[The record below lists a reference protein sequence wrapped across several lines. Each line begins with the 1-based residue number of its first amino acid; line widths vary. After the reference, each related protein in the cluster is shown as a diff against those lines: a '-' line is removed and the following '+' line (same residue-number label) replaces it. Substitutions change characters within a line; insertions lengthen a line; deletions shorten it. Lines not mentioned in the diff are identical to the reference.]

1 MPKSMVLVTL
11 LLLVVMLMTLVA
23 SGGCQ
28 QAGLSEE
35 EIKSIVHKEVV
46 AELSQLQAEVAQLKA
61 QNEELNRRV
70 MSLEGELQLGKAAN
84 TEDIAICLGD
94 IVHYI
99 DNLNLYLNDV
109 SEHIYNLNR
118 YVKGF
123 ADYLPMPPP
132 GPPSW
137 IPNGCLGY

>member
-1 MPKSMVLVTL
+1 MVLVTF

-70 MSLEGELQLGKAAN
+70 MSLEGELQLGKAVN

-99 DNLNLYLNDV
+99 DDLNLYLNDV
-109 SEHIYNLNR
+109 NEYLYNSHR
-118 YVKGF
+118 YVKGYQDF
-123 ADYLPMPPP
+123 LPRPPLE
-132 GPPSW
+132 PPSW
-137 IPNGCLGY
+137 IPTGCLGY

>member
-1 MPKSMVLVTL
+1 MPKSMVLVTF

-99 DNLNLYLNDV
+99 DDLNLYLNDV
-109 SEHIYNLNR
+109 NEYLWNSHR
-118 YVKGF
+118 YVKGHQDF
-123 ADYLPMPPP
+123 LPRPSFE
-132 GPPSW
+132 PPSW
-137 IPNGCLGY
+137 IPTGCLGY